1 MRKAILA
8 ACTKE
13 KENPPQNRLKCI
25 KEEFSLVKIDIK
37 YPYLSAKLIAIG
49 ASNR

>member
-1 MRKAILA
+1 MRNAILA
-8 ACTKE
+8 PCYE
-13 KENPPQNRLKCI
+13 KENSPQNRLKGI

-37 YPYLSAKLIAIG
+37 YPYLSANSIAIS